1 MFLIMDLIPVVYR
14 HYRLPF
20 LGVMLLSLASAALGI
35 GIIAF
40 INQYLIE
47 QISHSIQV
55 LPLFLGLIVLLLVF
69 TLASQLATTI
79 LGHHFVYQLR
89 SKLIKQILDTEILR
103 LEHLGS
109 AKLQA
114 SLSSDIKNIT
124 IAFVRLPELIQ
135 GLILTASATVYLLW
149 LSPKLLA
156 VTAFSVAITILVSW
170 FLVSHVYRHL
180 NHVRQAEDKLYK
192 NYQTIID
199 GKKELALNRFRA
211 KVIYEQNYQKNAES
225 YRRHIILADTF
236 HLSAV
241 NWSNIMMLAAIGL
254 VFFLANHS
262 GWANSNIAATFSLT
276 LLFLRTPL
284 LQAVGALPTLLSAQV
299 AFKQLKSL
307 ALTEYKSD
315 FEIGKPQTNWQ
326 TIELRNIYFNY
337 PASDNQPGFHVG
349 PISLT
354 IRQGEQ
360 LFLIGGNGSGKSTFA
375 MLLSGLYPPSSGTIL
390 LDDVIIDASDRQ
402 AYQQLFSSVFT
413 DFHLFDHLIGADGK
427 NVDPD
432 LIETWINHLNMKD
445 KLLLDGQTIN
455 NLQLSQG
462 QKKRLALLLAI
473 AEERDFILLDEWAA
487 DQDPQFRRIF
497 YHQLLTYLREMG
509 KTVLAIS
516 HDDHYFEKADRLLE
530 MRQGKLSELSGEERV
545 SASRDAVSRLS

>member
-1 MFLIMDLIPVVYR
+1 MFLIMDLIHVVYR

-135 GLILTASATVYLLW
+135 GLILTASATAYLLW

-545 SASRDAVSRLS
+545 LASRDAVSRLS

>member
-114 SLSSDIKNIT
+114 SLSSDIKNNT

-354 IRQGEQ
+354 IHQGEQ

-375 MLLSGLYPPSSGTIL
+375 MLLSGLYPPSSGSIL

-445 KLLLDGQTIN
+445 KFLLDGQTIN

>member
-1 MFLIMDLIPVVYR
+1 MPM
-14 HYRLPF
+14 
-20 LGVMLLSLASAALGI
+20 
-35 GIIAF
+35 
-40 INQYLIE
+40 
-47 QISHSIQV
+47 
-55 LPLFLGLIVLLLVF
+55 
-69 TLASQLATTI
+69 
-79 LGHHFVYQLR
+79 
-89 SKLIKQILDTEILR
+89 
-103 LEHLGS
+103 
-109 AKLQA
+109 
-114 SLSSDIKNIT
+114 
-124 IAFVRLPELIQ
+124 
-135 GLILTASATVYLLW
+135 
-149 LSPKLLA
+149 
-156 VTAFSVAITILVSW
+156 
-170 FLVSHVYRHL
+170 
-180 NHVRQAEDKLYK
+180 
-192 NYQTIID
+192 
-199 GKKELALNRFRA
+199 
-211 KVIYEQNYQKNAES
+211 
-225 YRRHIILADTF
+225 
-236 HLSAV
+236 LSAV

-307 ALTEYKSD
+307 ALTEYKSG

-530 MRQGKLSELSGEERV
+530 MRQGKLSELSGAERV

>member
-1 MFLIMDLIPVVYR
+1 M
-14 HYRLPF
+14 
-20 LGVMLLSLASAALGI
+20 
-35 GIIAF
+35 
-40 INQYLIE
+40 
-47 QISHSIQV
+47 
-55 LPLFLGLIVLLLVF
+55 
-69 TLASQLATTI
+69 
-79 LGHHFVYQLR
+79 
-89 SKLIKQILDTEILR
+89 
-103 LEHLGS
+103 
-109 AKLQA
+109 
-114 SLSSDIKNIT
+114 
-124 IAFVRLPELIQ
+124 
-135 GLILTASATVYLLW
+135 
-149 LSPKLLA
+149 
-156 VTAFSVAITILVSW
+156 
-170 FLVSHVYRHL
+170 
-180 NHVRQAEDKLYK
+180 
-192 NYQTIID
+192 
-199 GKKELALNRFRA
+199 
-211 KVIYEQNYQKNAES
+211 
-225 YRRHIILADTF
+225 
-236 HLSAV
+236 
-241 NWSNIMMLAAIGL
+241 
-254 VFFLANHS
+254 
-262 GWANSNIAATFSLT
+262 
-276 LLFLRTPL
+276 
-284 LQAVGALPTLLSAQV
+284 
-299 AFKQLKSL
+299 
-307 ALTEYKSD
+307 
-315 FEIGKPQTNWQ
+315 
-326 TIELRNIYFNY
+326 
-337 PASDNQPGFHVG
+337 
-349 PISLT
+349 